1 MICHNIVECM
11 DDAAPASLS
20 AEVHRILREELGFEG
35 VIMTDDI
42 NMQAV
47 LDFAGSDDAAV
58 LAVLAGNDMIVTPSF
73 DTQIPAVLAAV
84 ENGTI
89 DESRIDES
97 VLRILVWKL
106 KLGIL
111 T

>member
-1 MICHNIVECM
+1 
-11 DDAAPASLS
+11 
-20 AEVHRILREELGFEG
+20 
-35 VIMTDDI
+35 
-42 NMQAV
+42 
-47 LDFAGSDDAAV
+47 
-58 LAVLAGNDMIVTPSF
+58 MIVTPSF